1 MITDNS
7 IFYKKWF
14 EIPEDVEK
22 YQMGM
27 TFVDD
32 RYCPHVPFGS
42 ARGLYALRQMHAAG
56 VNWVAIVV

>member
-1 MITDNS
+1 
-7 IFYKKWF
+7 
-14 EIPEDVEK
+14 
-22 YQMGM
+22 MGM

-56 VNWVAIVV
+56 VNWVAIVVII